1 MNGWDSFVVKPIKT
15 RYENTKKIGDSE
27 LILNTEIFTHKN
39 VSNNAVVIGLPKNIE
54 TEIQVGDEVIIHHNV
69 FRRWHDVRG
78 IERNSKG
85 FFDEETYFVN
95 EDQLYIYKH
104 DNEWK
109 SLDDYC
115 FVKPISNDDIFS
127 LEKEKPLVGI
137 IKYSNNVLRCK
148 GINVGD
154 RVGFAPRSE
163 FEFIIDGERLY
174 RVQTKAITIKHEH
187 EEEEAEY
194 NPGWV

>member
-78 IERNSKG
+78 VERNSKG

-148 GINVGD
+148 GISFGD

-174 RVQTKAITIKHEH
+174 RVQTKAITIKYEH